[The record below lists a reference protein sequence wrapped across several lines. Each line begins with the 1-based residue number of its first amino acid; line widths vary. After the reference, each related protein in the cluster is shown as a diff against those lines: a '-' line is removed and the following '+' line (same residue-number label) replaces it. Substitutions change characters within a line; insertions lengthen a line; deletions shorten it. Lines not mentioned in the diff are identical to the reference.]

1 MTTTRPLSVASTAP
15 ERATNGYASAAFA
28 FSVVGALVL
37 SVVCAITAL
46 VQIKNPDEGRGLAI
60 AGLAISAAWVA
71 LLSALAHAHVI

>member
-1 MTTTRPLSVASTAP
+1 MTTTRPLSVAGAAP
-15 ERATNGYASAAFA
+15 EHATNVYASAAFA

-60 AGLAISAAWVA
+60 AALATSAGWVA
-71 LLSALAHAHVI
+71 LLFALARAHVI